1 MTTESQHPR
10 DRTIV
15 QIGRFRLTLTSRPL
29 LVVSA
34 AAAATGAAIAPPLS
48 SRLFAMTPAP
58 AADTRDL
65 WIVAGVWLL
74 TSLVLTLGRAR
85 PIKQRLAA
93 VLLGATAVLGAEL
106 AVRFAVVHLAS
117 DAARA
122 HVIQIE
128 QSAYPL
134 HTRHIAH
141 PFLEY
146 IGNPLHSRGNNL
158 GFSGRDFAYA
168 KDEGVVRV
176 ACVGGSTTESG
187 YPVQL
192 EDYLNEHGVTEQVL
206 YEAFNFG
213 VSGWSSFQVSIN
225 FMLNVTDFDP
235 DYVVIHSAWND
246 FDRQL
251 DPCDRGDL
259 MYIIGARGLE
269 EGPGLLE
276 GWALHLSV
284 IYRLSRE
291 RLLPLIRSRQDDTPN
306 IQTPDQDPRLCPQRD
321 GHWAYRRNIRNTVDL
336 ALAHGIRPVLTT
348 QPYTTDPALADE
360 DVAVHV
366 DACNAFVRTLAQEY
380 GDEVVLAD
388 LDEKMTGS
396 ENAEFIDFGHLTVQ
410 GRGVKARY
418 IGSAILRD
426 RSARSTRD
434 TLWPEPPP
442 DAAAD

>member
-1 MTTESQHPR
+1 MTTEPQPTR
-10 DRTIV
+10 DRTTV
-15 QIGRFRLTLTSRPL
+15 QLGRFRLTLTSRPL
-29 LVVSA
+29 LVISA
-34 AAAATGAAIAPPLS
+34 AVAATGGALAPPLS
-48 SRLFAMTPAP
+48 SRLFALAPAP

-65 WIVAGVWLL
+65 WLLAAVLIAAGGILAV
-74 TSLVLTLGRAR
+74 GRAR

-93 VLLGATAVLGAEL
+93 LLMGLIVVLGAEL
-106 AVRFAVVHLAS
+106 AVRFVVVHLAS
-117 DAARA
+117 DAARE
-122 HVIQIE
+122 HVVHIE

-146 IGNPLHSRGNNL
+146 IGNPLHHRGNNL

-187 YPVQL
+187 YPEQL

-225 FMLNVTDFDP
+225 FMLNVTDFEP
-235 DYVVIHSAWND
+235 DYVVVHSAWND

-259 MYIIGARGLE
+259 MYIVGARGYE
-269 EGPGLLE
+269 EGPNLLE

-284 IYRLSRE
+284 IYRLARE
-291 RLLPLIRSRQDDTPN
+291 RLLPVVRAQQDTTPN
-306 IQTPDQDPRLCPQRD
+306 IQLPDHDPRLCPDRD
-321 GHWAYRRNIRNTVDL
+321 GHWAYRRNIRNTVAL

-348 QPYTTDPALADE
+348 QPYTTDPSMADP
-360 DVAVHV
+360 DVASHV
-366 DACNAFVRTLAQEY
+366 DICNTHVRTLAQEF
-380 GDEVVLAD
+380 GDEVVLVD
-388 LDEKMTGS
+388 LDEKMTS
-396 ENAEFIDFGHLTVQ
+396 ASNAEFIDFGHLTVQ
-410 GRGVKARY
+410 GRGLKARY

-426 RSARSTRD
+426 RAARSTGA
-434 TLWPEPPP
+434 TLWPDPPP
-442 DAAAD
+442 EPTE